1 MSLFF
6 PDELPSEDFPTIY
19 CQDCNYYSYYSP
31 FTLQYSCSFP
41 GFQFNPD
48 YREDLSKGKNLLLQP
63 HLCHRCSCPEYTKY
77 IVRQTPI
84 QPKHECYLKDV
95 SCYEFNH
102 KNNCSKFTKTSKET
116 NK

>member
-1 MSLFF
+1 MSLLF

-31 FTLQYSCSFP
+31 FTPQYTYSPSGLEFHKA
-41 GFQFNPD
+41 
-48 YREDLSKGKNLLLQP
+48 YRKDIDPKKLIKLP
-63 HLCHRCSCPEYTKY
+63 HLCHRCSCPDYTKY
-77 IVRQTPI
+77 IVEQTPI
-84 QPKHECYLKDV
+84 QPKHEAYLKDV